1 MQMQDDTVTGLL
13 KQLSS
18 GDKTAEDALIR
29 HVYRELHD
37 LAAACLRRERGG
49 HTLQA
54 TALVHEAY
62 FRLTGQREIDWANRH
77 HFFGIA
83 AKVMRRILADYG
95 RKRKAA
101 KRGGGAVAV
110 PLDEIDNM
118 LGGGSADDRISAD
131 LDEALTRLAVF
142 APRQAKVVELRFFGG
157 VEEHEIGEMLGIS
170 ERTVKRDWAAARAW
184 LYGELAK
191 K

>member
-18 GDKTAEDALIR
+18 GDKAAEDALIR

>member
-18 GDKTAEDALIR
+18 GDKAAEDALIR

-170 ERTVKRDWAAARAW
+170 ERTVSRPMLCW
-184 LYGELAK
+184 LRQ
-191 K
+191 

>member
-1 MQMQDDTVTGLL
+1 MANDTVTELL
-13 KQLSS
+13 KKVSG
-18 GDKTAEDALIR
+18 GDKDAEDELIR
-29 HVYRELHD
+29 RVYRELHE

-83 AKVMRRILADYG
+83 AKVMRRILVDYG
-95 RKRKAA
+95 RKRRAG
-101 KRGGGAVAV
+101 KRGGGAAFV
-110 PLDEIDNM
+110 PLDEIDN
-118 LGGGSADDRISAD
+118 LLSSRTADERIIVD
-131 LDEALTRLAVF
+131 LDDALTSLAKF
-142 APRQAKVVELRFFGG
+142 APRQARIVELRFFGG
-157 VEEHEIGEMLGIS
+157 LEEQQIAQMLEIS

-184 LYGELAK
+184 LFGELEK
-191 K
+191 